1 MKQLV
6 VAISLSVLI
15 SALVGGLICTQ
26 IGSLYSSSYVLCA
39 AAPSSTDTAS
49 GPSFDINAFLERA
62 RSRDKPA
69 PQELLLR
76 HGTSLMALILSEVLA
91 LFWLLSKRPQVAG
104 VRKVFV
110 TASLFLVPV
119 VLAVLTFFCAIFY
132 EMRFIMS

>member
-15 SALVGGLICTQ
+15 SALVGGLICTK
-26 IGSLYSSSYVLCA
+26 IGSLYSISYVLCA

-62 RSRDKPA
+62 RRRAKPT

-76 HGTSLMALILSEVLA
+76 HGTSLMALFLSEVLA

-119 VLAVLTFFCAIFY
+119 VLAVLAFFCAIFH